1 MIGII
6 GGSGLAVPTLLE
18 GARDTFPATPHGDPS
33 GPLVLAR
40 HGRTEVAFLARHGRG
55 HAIPPHRVNHKAN
68 LWALKNAGATAVLA
82 TSSVGSLK
90 QPIRPGTFLVPHD
103 YVAFW
108 NVPTFF
114 DDEVR
119 HVTPVLD
126 DRLRKRLVAAARRT
140 GARVSARG
148 GVYVQATG
156 PRLETKAEIAFFK
169 RLGDVVGMT
178 IASEATL
185 AAELELPYAALCSV
199 DNYCHGIGGSTLTYE
214 EIARTQGRTARATE
228 RILAAVLEDLG

>member
-6 GGSGLAVPTLLE
+6 GGSGLASPTLLE
-18 GARDTFPATPHGDPS
+18 DPRDTFPQTPHGDPS

-40 HGRTEVAFLARHGRG
+40 HGGSKVAFIARHGRG

-82 TSSVGSLK
+82 TASVGSLK
-90 QPIRPGTFLVPHD
+90 PPIRPGTFLVPHD

-119 HVTPVLD
+119 HVTPALD
-126 DRLRKRLVAAARRT
+126 DRLRKTFVAAARRT
-140 GARVSARG
+140 RARVTAR

-156 PRLETKAEIAFFK
+156 SRLETRAEIAFFK
-169 RLGDVVGMT
+169 RIGDVVGMT
-178 IASEATL
+178 VASEATL
-185 AAELELPYAALCSV
+185 AAELEFPYAALCSV
-199 DNYCHGIGGSTLTYE
+199 DNYCHGIGRGSLTYQD
-214 EIARTQGRTARATE
+214 IVRTQERTARATE
-228 RILAAVLEDLG
+228 AIVAAALEALG

>member
-6 GGSGLAVPTLLE
+6 GGSGLANPSLLE
-18 GARDTFPATPHGDPS
+18 DARDTFPQTPHGDLS

-40 HGRTEVAFLARHGRG
+40 HGRAEVGFIPRHGRG

-68 LWALKNAGATAVLA
+68 LWALKNAGATHVLA

-108 NVPTFF
+108 AVPTYF

-119 HVTPVLD
+119 HVTPALD
-126 DRLRKRLVAAARRT
+126 ERLRKALAAAARKV
-140 GARVSARG
+140 GARVGARG

-156 PRLETKAEIAFFK
+156 PRLETKSEVAFFK

-199 DNYCHGIGGSTLTYE
+199 DNYCHGIGTGTLTYDA
-214 EIARTQGRTARATE
+214 IARTQERNARTTE
-228 RILAAVLEDLG
+228 RIVAAALEALG

>member
-6 GGSGLAVPTLLE
+6 GGSALASPALLADPT
-18 GARDTFPATPHGDPS
+18 DTFPETPHGDPS

-40 HGRTEVAFLARHGRG
+40 HGGTKVAFIARHGRG

-68 LWALKNAGATAVLA
+68 LWALKNAGVTQVLA

-108 NVPTFF
+108 SVPTYF

-119 HVTPVLD
+119 HVTPAMD
-126 DRLRKRLVAAARRT
+126 DRLRKALVAAARKT
-140 GARVSARG
+140 NARVTAR

-185 AAELELPYAALCSV
+185 AAELEVPYAALCSV
-199 DNYCHGIGGSTLTYE
+199 DNYCHGIGRAPLTYE
-214 EIARTQGRTARATE
+214 EIVRTQDRNAKTTE
-228 RILAAVLEDLG
+228 AILAAALEALG